1 MIFDQS
7 WIPTKV
13 HPRQKS
19 EISVSHQQGHEYHE
33 PPERPAWCLGRT
45 QKIQWL
51 GGSDKRSHQE
61 FPNHILVLDCL
72 LRVPSSSIEVT
83 ILHAFATFMTLRTT
97 NPSQSIL
104 GGHDVPTSDCDIE
117 ALFHVMALYRI
128 DEIFL
133 ARNPRFL
140 AMFDDTVS
148 GICP

>member
-1 MIFDQS
+1 MHNQHDFRSIMD
-7 WIPTKV
+7 PD
-13 HPRQKS
+13 KS
-19 EISVSHQQGHEYHE
+19 PSASEIKISVSHQQGHEYHE

-72 LRVPSSSIEVT
+72 LRAVLRVLSSSIEVT

-104 GGHDVPTSDCDIE
+104 GGHDVPPSDCDIE

-128 DEIFL
+128 DQ
-133 ARNPRFL
+133 RF
-140 AMFDDTVS
+140 S
-148 GICP
+148 